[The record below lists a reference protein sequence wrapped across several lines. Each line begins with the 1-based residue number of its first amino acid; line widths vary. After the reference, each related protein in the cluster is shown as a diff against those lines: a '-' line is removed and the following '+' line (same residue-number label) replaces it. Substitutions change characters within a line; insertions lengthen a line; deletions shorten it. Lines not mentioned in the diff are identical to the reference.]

1 MIPGP
6 VSVED
11 RVLEALARPVRAH
24 YGDAWTHLFKRA
36 VAGMREVFKTTGEV
50 HLVFGSGMAGV
61 EMCVASVL
69 SRADV
74 RAQLEAF
81 GVNPTEVKARLAAL
95 TDDEAAQLARQI
107 DSLPAGADGGAT
119 LLGIAIIVVAVLI
132 ITDLLGVTHIFPF
145 IKPIR

>member
-24 YGDAWTHLFKRA
+24 YGDAWTHLYKRA

-69 SRADV
+69 SRGDQVLVATNGLFGDRV
-74 RAQLEAF
+74 RSEEDTSEIQS
-81 GVNPTEVKARLAAL
+81 TM
-95 TDDEAAQLARQI
+95 
-107 DSLPAGADGGAT
+107 
-119 LLGIAIIVVAVLI
+119 
-132 ITDLLGVTHIFPF
+132 
-145 IKPIR
+145 